1 MKQYLI
7 AAALLAG
14 LSIPA
19 LATSQQQH
27 YVVRDFTGYCAV
39 LDSHPSPASHLKSS
53 ARVTIPAPQPNRPSR
68 AKPTARRSPTS
79 LTSDQDRPL

>member
-14 LSIPA
+14 LSRPA
-19 LATSQQQH
+19 LAANQQQH

-39 LDSHPSPASHLKSS
+39 LDSHPSPASNLKIIGKGYDSP
-53 ARVTIPAPQPNRPSR
+53 RRGRTGPQGPSPLYDVAQRP
-68 AKPTARRSPTS
+68 
-79 LTSDQDRPL
+79 

>member
-19 LATSQQQH
+19 LAANQQQH
-27 YVVRDFTGYCAV
+27 YVVRDFTGYWAV
-39 LDSHPSPASHLKSS
+39 LDSHPSPASNLKIIGKGYDTRD
-53 ARVTIPAPQPNRPSR
+53 AAEQ
-68 AKPTARRSPTS
+68 ALKGQAHCTA
-79 LTSDQDRPL
+79 

>member
-14 LSIPA
+14 LSMPA
-19 LATSQQQH
+19 LAANQQQH

-39 LDSHPSPASHLKSS
+39 LDSHPSPASNLKIIGKGYDTRD
-53 ARVTIPAPQPNRPSR
+53 AAEQALKGQAPC
-68 AKPTARRSPTS
+68 AT
-79 LTSDQDRPL
+79 